1 MNKHALL
8 FGVCAG
14 LLLAAGTASAGTCTA
29 EIESLQK
36 TLSATGT
43 TASADTDLGTGVSQG
58 TNAEIAANQ
67 SGASPVPAPNGTDA
81 NGGVTASTSP
91 SGSGAGSGIAPG
103 KVEQPNASG
112 GALAANQGAGGI
124 PAETA
129 PLDSDAPQS
138 GGSQAGQTAA
148 AIDPDGAAQSL
159 AKARILA
166 QAGDEAGC
174 MSQVNQAKSQLGQ
187 Q

>member
-36 TLSATGT
+36 TLSATGAIANAD
-43 TASADTDLGTGVSQG
+43 ASDDTSLDQG
-58 TNAEIAANQ
+58 TNATIAANAGN
-67 SGASPVPAPNGTDA
+67 GATQAPVPDANGTDA
-81 NGGVTASTSP
+81 
-91 SGSGAGSGIAPG
+91 
-103 KVEQPNASG
+103 SG
-112 GALAANQGAGGI
+112 GMTAQNGGAGGA
-124 PAETA
+124 PAQTA
-129 PLDSDAPQS
+129 PLDSDVPQS
-138 GGSQAGQTAA
+138 GGTQAGQTAA

-174 MSQVNQAKSQLGQ
+174 MEQVNQAKSQLGQ